1 MSKMKYKSN
10 HRGRR
15 EKNRREASIVETIKT
30 EMYPSFWKDF
40 FLPKVLSVL
49 SVVNVL
55 RVNL

>member
-1 MSKMKYKSN
+1 MKYKSN